1 MIINPESFGFRNSRI
16 FVDLVIGIIHFLID
30 TATAPLELRAPLKPL
45 SGSGERLSGAKVFFS
60 IPLFSLQ
67 PFTSSRFF
75 FSFFFLPSH
84 SKPCTF
90 TLCIFFFRSLPSWLF
105 RSCTTHFIGEKPC
118 YRFAIVF
125 HFFTKM
131 EFSFSFFF
139 LVILRMIFIYLSVW
153 MR

>member
-16 FVDLVIGIIHFLID
+16 FVDLVTGIIHFLID

-75 FSFFFLPSH
+75 FSFFFCRHIQSH
-84 SKPCTF
+84 VHS
-90 TLCIFFFRSLPSWLF
+90 LYVFFFSFTSILIVQIMHNTFHWGETMLSICYCLP
-105 RSCTTHFIGEKPC
+105 
-118 YRFAIVF
+118 
-125 HFFTKM
+125 
-131 EFSFSFFF
+131 F
-139 LVILRMIFIYLSVW
+139 LYENGV
-153 MR
+153 